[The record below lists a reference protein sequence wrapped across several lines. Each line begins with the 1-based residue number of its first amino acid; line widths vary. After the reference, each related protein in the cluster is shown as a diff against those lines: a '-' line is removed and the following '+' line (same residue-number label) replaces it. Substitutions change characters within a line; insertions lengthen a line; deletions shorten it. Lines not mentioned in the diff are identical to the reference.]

1 MRYAIDY
8 YYTDGKREFP
18 LAVFLFDGRRIT
30 YEIRFRGNEI
40 SSPPF
45 DPGKLSEHLES
56 IIQLPLVRSE
66 LRARTMPN
74 IFGKLRRNTMDHFR
88 GIRHNSTYFKFS
100 PIRTVGGAY
109 DNTMVSRS
117 SVA

>member
-40 SSPPF
+40 SSLPF
-45 DPGKLSEHLES
+45 DPSKLPEYLDS

-66 LRARTMPN
+66 LRARTMPDL
-74 IFGKLRRNTMDHFR
+74 FGRLRRNTMDHFR
-88 GIRHNSTYFKFS
+88 GIRHDSTYFKFS
-100 PIRTVGGAY
+100 PIRTIGGTY
-109 DNTMVSRS
+109 DDAMVSRS